1 MPTSD
6 SQPELVHSFTIDTEL
21 SHSQLKSFPKFI
33 REHMAFGAL
42 PGIKMSD
49 PEAYASTGG
58 HYLEFKSGPQRK
70 PYECTVRVYL
80 ERPMKV
86 EVRSSMGKDAEF
98 EKHLENVL
106 LMVIQFFEE
115 EARKSTLYVAF
126 MPGSPKTAQLR
137 QRTSGVRNIFM
148 GNMISLFL
156 LSILIGVAVFT
167 LMSAIGFA
175 VYAPIVMIGLMLTLV
190 LSAGKISS
198 FGSPWKITSGSREV
212 VIVQHQVPEGALQF
226 YVGEYREKIRVAKQN
241 LFAMF
246 AGYSG
251 DIKPETIAEEFVKV
265 GIPADKNDFLVRRV
279 DVYSMV
285 ERVAGKF
292 NLSVPTIVIN
302 HDPRPNAAASGFTKQ
317 LATMIIT
324 MGLLVQLDDEEIELV
339 IGHELSHLR
348 SGDPIVLFSL
358 VVAEYFARVYL
369 LFPQWAALTTIPG
382 LWILYLIGIFWAI
395 FFFGKFLESRADL
408 EAALIMQKPKVMAE
422 SLKKIGFR
430 RLVLEERYLE
440 PGGSRLGEWL
450 KMDPHPPLY
459 FRIQRLE
466 SLDLANPPKHPFLSS
481 VRAVT
486 SGLVNSR
493 KVP

>member
-1 MPTSD
+1 MAD
-6 SQPELVHSFTIDTEL
+6 SQAALVHSFTIDTEL
-21 SHSQLKSFPKFI
+21 SHSQLMSFPKFI
-33 REHMAFGAL
+33 REHMTFGAL

-49 PEAYASTGG
+49 PEAYASAGG
-58 HYLEFKSGPQRK
+58 HYMEFKSGPQRS
-70 PYECTVRVYL
+70 PYECAIRVYL

-98 EKHLENVL
+98 EKHLKNVL

-137 QRTSGVRNIFM
+137 QRTSGIRNIFM

-156 LSILIGVAVFT
+156 LSILIGIAVFSV
-167 LMSAIGFA
+167 MSAA
-175 VYAPIVMIGLMLTLV
+175 DLEVYAPIVMIALMLTLV
-190 LSAGKISS
+190 LSAGKIFS
-198 FGSPWKITSGSREV
+198 FGTPWRITSTSREV
-212 VIVQHQVPEGALQF
+212 VIVQYQVPEGALQS
-226 YVGEYREKIRVAKQN
+226 YVGEYKDKIRAAKQN
-241 LFAMF
+241 LFTMF

-251 DIKPETIAEEFVKV
+251 EIKPEAIAAEFVKV
-265 GIPADKNDFLVRRV
+265 GIPAKEEDFLVRRV
-279 DVYSMV
+279 DVHSMV
-285 ERVAGKF
+285 ERVAAKF
-292 NLSVPTIVIN
+292 NLSVPTIVIS
-302 HDPRPNAAASGFTKQ
+302 HDPRPNAAATGFTKQ

-358 VVAEYFARVYL
+358 VVAEYFTRVYI
-369 LFPQWAALTTIPG
+369 LFPQWTALSTIPG
-382 LWILYLIGIFWAI
+382 LWIVYMLGIFWGI

-430 RLVLEERYLE
+430 RLVLEERFLE
-440 PGGSRLGEWL
+440 PGGSRLNEWL
-450 KMDPHPPLY
+450 RMDPHPPLY

-466 SLDLANPPKHPFLSS
+466 SLDLTNPPKHPFLSS

-486 SGLVNSR
+486 SGLLNSR
-493 KVP
+493 NVP